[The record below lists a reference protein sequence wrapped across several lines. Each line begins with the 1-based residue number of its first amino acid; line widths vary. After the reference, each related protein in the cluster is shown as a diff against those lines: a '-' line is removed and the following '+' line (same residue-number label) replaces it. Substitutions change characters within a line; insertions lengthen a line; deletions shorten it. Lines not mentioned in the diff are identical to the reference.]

1 MNVPLLTIENLTK
14 RFGGVVAVE
23 DLSFYV
29 ERGQITSLIGP
40 NGAGKTTVFNLITGL
55 ITPDAG
61 HIRFYREGFSVLLT
75 ESLFDPLHTVM
86 ISVASVG
93 LGLFALA
100 IPRARRALYYRPR
113 TADVICRLGIART
126 FQNIRLFSALS
137 VLDNVKVGFHA
148 QTKSHLLDVTWRTS
162 RHRRE
167 EREVT
172 RAAAK
177 CLEFVGLLH
186 RAHDAASELAYGEQR
201 RLEIAR
207 ALAANPRL
215 LLLDEPAAGMN
226 PTETNDLMR
235 LISRIRDAGITVLLI
250 EHDMKVVM
258 SISDHVVVLDHG
270 RKIAEGSPEKVQR
283 DPEVIRAYL
292 GVSGG
297 E

>member
-1 MNVPLLTIENLTK
+1 MNAPLLVVENLTK

-23 DLSFYV
+23 ELSFCV

-55 ITPDAG
+55 IAPDAG
-61 HIRFYREGFSVLLT
+61 CIRFYGEGSPVLLT
-75 ESLFDPLHTVM
+75 EGLFDPLQAVM
-86 ISVASVG
+86 VSVASGGV
-93 LGLFALA
+93 GLFALA
-100 IPRARRALYYRPR
+100 VPRARCALYYRPR
-113 TADVICRLGIART
+113 TADAICKLGIART

-148 QTKSHLLDVTWRTS
+148 RTESRLFDATWRTR
-162 RHRRE
+162 RHCRE
-167 EREVT
+167 EREVAH
-172 RAAAK
+172 AAAK

-207 ALAANPRL
+207 ALATNPRL

-235 LISRIRDAGITVLLI
+235 LIARIRDAGVTVLLI
-250 EHDMKVVM
+250 EHDMRVVM
-258 SISDHVVVLDHG
+258 GISDHVVVLDHG
-270 RKIAEGSPEKVQR
+270 GKIAEGSPEKVQR